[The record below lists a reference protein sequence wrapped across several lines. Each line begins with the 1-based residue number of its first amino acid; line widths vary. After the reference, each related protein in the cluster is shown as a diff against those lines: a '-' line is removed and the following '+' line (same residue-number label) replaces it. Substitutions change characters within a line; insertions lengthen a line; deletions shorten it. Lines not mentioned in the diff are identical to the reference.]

1 MSISSPQS
9 LVIGADT
16 ISAPRT
22 STGANASTYTS
33 ADSDVKLVIAHTYG
47 KRTRRFV
54 RISKDKF
61 VPNPYNTSVN
71 LLVGASV
78 RLVLDVPPPGGF
90 TNAEASDLCDALADW
105 VIANKAAFC
114 GGEN

>member
-1 MSISSPQS
+1 MTISNPQS

-22 STGANASTYTS
+22 STGNNSSVYTS
-33 ADSDVKLVIAHTYG
+33 AEGDLKLTIAHTYG

-54 RISKDKF
+54 RIQLDKF
-61 VPNPYNTSVN
+61 IPNPYNPAVN
-71 LLVGASV
+71 IVVSGSV
-78 RLVLDVPPPGGF
+78 RMVVDVPLGGF
-90 TNAEASDLCDALADW
+90 LNSEAADLADALADW
-105 VIANKAAFC
+105 MIANKTAFC